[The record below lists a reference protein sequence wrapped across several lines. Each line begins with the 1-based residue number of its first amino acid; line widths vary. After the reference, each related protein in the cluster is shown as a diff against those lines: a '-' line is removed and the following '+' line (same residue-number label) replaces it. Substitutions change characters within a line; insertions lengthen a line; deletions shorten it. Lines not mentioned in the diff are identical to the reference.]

1 MVIPIKTIIFDFDGT
16 LANTLPICDAAFQ
29 HVFREFDQR
38 ELSSAEI
45 RGMFGP
51 SETGI
56 IRKNL
61 LHPDTEEAIELYYAK
76 YLEQHSLFVEHNS
89 EINELL
95 LYLKE
100 KGIKLGIVTGKARR
114 SLDISLKAL
123 QMEHF
128 FDAIITG
135 DDVIHPKPDPEGVF
149 KVLALLD
156 ASPQEAMFIGDSD
169 ADIQA
174 GIEANVLTVGVHWL
188 PDYQTLEFAVAPNSS
203 YQTVAEFMA
212 SLETGVHYES

>member
-1 MVIPIKTIIFDFDGT
+1 MVFPIKTIIFDFDGT
-16 LANTLPICDAAFQ
+16 LANTLPVCDYAFQ

-45 RGMFGP
+45 RAMFGP

-61 LHPDTEEAIELYYAK
+61 LHADAEEAIELYYAK
-76 YLEQHSLFVEHNS
+76 YLEQHTQLVEHNH
-89 EINELL
+89 EIHELL
-95 LYLKE
+95 LHLKE

-135 DDVIHPKPDPEGVF
+135 DDVTHPKPDPEGVF
-149 KVLALLD
+149 KALALLD
-156 ASPQEAMFIGDSD
+156 ASPEEAMFIGDSD

-174 GIEANVLTVGVHWL
+174 GIQANVLTVGVHWL

-212 SLETGVHYES
+212 SLETGVRYES

>member
-1 MVIPIKTIIFDFDGT
+1 MVFPIKTIIFDFDGT
-16 LANTLPICDAAFQ
+16 LANTLPVCDFSFQ
-29 HVFREFDQR
+29 HVFKEFDQR
-38 ELSSAEI
+38 ELSSLEI
-45 RGMFGP
+45 RAMFGP

-61 LHPDTEEAIELYYAK
+61 LHGNTDEAIELYYAK
-76 YLEQHSLFVEHNS
+76 YLEQHAQLVEHNH
-89 EINELL
+89 EIHELL
-95 LYLKE
+95 MYLRE

-135 DDVIHPKPDPEGVF
+135 DDVTHPKPDPEGLF
-149 KVLALLD
+149 KALAMLHVN
-156 ASPQEAMFIGDSD
+156 PQEAMFIGDSD

-174 GIEANVLTVGVHWL
+174 GIQANVFTVGVQWL
-188 PDYQTLEFAVAPNSS
+188 PDYQAAEFAVAPNSS
-203 YQTVAEFMA
+203 YQTVAEFME
-212 SLETGVHYES
+212 SLETGGYYES

>member
-1 MVIPIKTIIFDFDGT
+1 MKTIIFDFDGT
-16 LANTLPICDAAFQ
+16 LANTLPVCDYAFQ

-45 RGMFGP
+45 RAMFGP

-61 LHPDTEEAIELYYAK
+61 LHGDTAEAIELYYAK
-76 YLEQHSLFVEHNS
+76 YLEQHTQLVEHNH
-89 EINELL
+89 EIHELL
-95 LYLKE
+95 LHLKE

-135 DDVIHPKPDPEGVF
+135 DDVTYPKPDPEGVF
-149 KVLALLD
+149 KALALLD
-156 ASPQEAMFIGDSD
+156 ASPEEAMFIGDSD

-174 GIEANVLTVGVHWL
+174 GIQANVLTVGVHWL

-203 YQTVAEFMA
+203 YQTVAEFME
-212 SLETGVHYES
+212 SLETGVHYEP

>member
-1 MVIPIKTIIFDFDGT
+1 MVFPIKAIIFDFDGT
-16 LANTLPICDAAFQ
+16 LANTQPVCDYAFQ
-29 HVFREFDQR
+29 HVFKEFDQR
-38 ELSSAEI
+38 ELSSLEI
-45 RGMFGP
+45 RAMFGP

-61 LHPDTEEAIELYYAK
+61 LHGDTEEAIELYYAK
-76 YLEQHSLFVEHNS
+76 YLEQHAQLVDHNH
-89 EINELL
+89 EIHELL

-100 KGIKLGIVTGKARR
+100 KGVKLGIVTGKARR

-128 FDAIITG
+128 FDAIVTG
-135 DDVIHPKPDPEGVF
+135 DDVKHPKPDPEGVF
-149 KVLALLD
+149 KALALLD
-156 ASPQEAMFIGDSD
+156 ASPQESMFIGDSD

-174 GIEANVLTVGVHWL
+174 GTRANVLTIGVHWL
-188 PDYQTLEFAVAPNSS
+188 PDYQTMEFATAPNSS
-203 YQTVAEFMA
+203 YQTVAEFME